1 MAEFYDLKGITTHIS
16 VMAVLPEN
24 GYHDGLLYSS
34 IVLMY
39 KISVVSMCSQR
50 WGQGPFV
57 PLIFTTLTAV
67 ISSRKPFTVMLVCAA
82 EFCGRF
88 PMSNSIGP
96 EGKEGVMGIEEMS
109 LTQPGDKL
117 AICHCLLIFTEFL
130 EVDDH
135 AYLFI

>member
-1 MAEFYDLKGITTHIS
+1 MMGSYILH
-16 VMAVLPEN
+16 
-24 GYHDGLLYSS
+24 

-39 KISVVSMCSQR
+39 KISVVSMCR
-50 WGQGPFV
+50 CGWGQGPFL
-57 PLIFTTLTAV
+57 PLVSTTLTTV
-67 ISSRKPFTVMLVCAA
+67 ISREPFPVMLVCAA

-96 EGKEGVMGIEEMS
+96 EGKEGVTDREEMS
-109 LTQPGDKL
+109 LTQPEDKL
-117 AICHCLLIFTEFL
+117 SICHQLLIITKFL